1 MSYLGI
7 DLHPYNFV
15 VCKMEANEQIT
26 SRATYSV
33 TPEGLA
39 EFKKT
44 LSPEDQIAVEATT
57 NSSWFVRQIGDYVA
71 KVIVV
76 NTRQFKVLTKSV
88 KKTDK
93 NDAQLLA
100 YYLLKDML
108 PACRMK
114 TPEQEDLKAV
124 SMARDQ
130 HVSARTSCLNKIN
143 NIFIR
148 SGCPLKNV
156 NLKSKK
162 VLEALDFSSFS
173 RTQQVILESMRKE
186 IIHLNGLIY
195 DLEKEIEELSSIQ
208 KGYDELKSISGVGT
222 ITIAIVLSTVGNIN
236 DFDNVKQLLS
246 YLGVVPG
253 VIQSS
258 SSIRYGR
265 ITKKGCPLTRKLLVQ
280 CALQVIKESPEF
292 AQFYYRMKQMKGSGR
307 AIIATARKLIE
318 VMYDVLKTGKI
329 YTNFAK
335 NEYYIP
341 A

>member
-1 MSYLGI
+1 MSRIGACSYICPWWVPSSLAKKTQRRHIMSYIGI
-7 DLHPYNFV
+7 DLHPRNFV
-15 VCKMEANEQIT
+15 VCKMAANEEII
-26 SRATYSV
+26 SRSTYSV
-33 TPEGLA
+33 TPEGIA
-39 EFKKT
+39 EFQKS
-44 LSPEDQIAVEATT
+44 LSPDDQIAVEATT
-57 NSSWFVRQIGDYVA
+57 NSSWFVRQIGDHVA
-71 KVIVV
+71 KVVVV

-130 HVSARTSCLNKIN
+130 HVGARTNCMNRIN
-143 NIFIR
+143 NIFVR
-148 SGCPLKNV
+148 NGRPLRNV

-162 VLEALDFSSFS
+162 VLEALDFSSFTS
-173 RTQQVILESMRKE
+173 TQQVILESMCKE
-186 IIHLNGLIY
+186 IIHLNGLIR
-195 DLEKEIEELSSIQ
+195 DLEKEIEDLSSNQ
-208 KGYDELKSISGVGT
+208 KGYDELNSISGVGA

-236 DFDNVKQLLS
+236 DFSNVKQLLS

-265 ITKKGCPLTRKLLVQ
+265 ITKKGVSVNSQTINTMCSYK
-280 CALQVIKESPEF
+280 
-292 AQFYYRMKQMKGSGR
+292 
-307 AIIATARKLIE
+307 
-318 VMYDVLKTGKI
+318 
-329 YTNFAK
+329 
-335 NEYYIP
+335 
-341 A
+341 

>member
-1 MSYLGI
+1 MSYIGI
-7 DLHPYNFV
+7 DLHPRNFV
-15 VCKMEANEQIT
+15 VCKMAADEQVI
-26 SRATYSV
+26 SKSTYSV
-33 TPEGLA
+33 TPEGIA
-39 EFKKT
+39 EFQKS
-44 LSPEDQIAVEATT
+44 LSPDDQIAVEATT
-57 NSSWFVRQIGDYVA
+57 NSSWFVRQIGDHVA

-88 KKTDK
+88 KKTDE

-100 YYLLKDML
+100 YFLLKDML

-114 TPEQEDLKAV
+114 TPEQEDLKALT
-124 SMARDQ
+124 MARDQ
-130 HVSARTSCLNKIN
+130 HVGARTSCMNKIN
-143 NIFIR
+143 NTFIR
-148 SGCPLKNV
+148 NGRPLQNV

-162 VLEALDFSSFS
+162 VLEALDFSSFTPS
-173 RTQQVILESMRKE
+173 QQHIIESMRKE
-186 IIHLNGLIY
+186 IIHLNGLIR
-195 DLEKEIEELSSIQ
+195 DLEKMIEELGSNQ
-208 KGYDELKSISGVGT
+208 KGYDELKSINGVGA

-236 DFDNVKQLLS
+236 DFSTVKHLLS

-265 ITKKGCPLTRKLLVQ
+265 ITKKGCPLTRKLLTQ

-292 AQFYYRMKQMKGSGR
+292 AQFYYRMKTMKGSGR